1 MSSTPIIVSN
11 ASPVI
16 VSEIVLDSVKSKKP
30 VLPAKYSKN
39 VVFGFWLIQNLQE
52 KQLLTDHNAALDLLQ
67 VFSDVSSQKILI
79 DGFFEEVKVISKN
92 MKILVRNH
100 NKPSKTKNIKNT
112 STTATVQKRGRKV
125 KIVESPLLEP
135 QQSLIA
141 NLVAAANTDTDT
153 DTDTDTVAVEDKK
166 VKVVK
171 EPKEPKEKV
180 VKEPKEKVVKEPKE
194 KVVKEPKEKV
204 VKEPK
209 EKVVKEP
216 KEKVVKEPKEK
227 VVKEPKE
234 KVVKEPKEKVV
245 KEPKEKVV
253 KEPKEKVVNNYEIVE
268 EEYTKLEVNKVLDG
282 DDLKEVE
289 GDDLKEVEGDGLEE
303 VVEEEEEVEAEPF
316 SHNGVSYFIDSDNN
330 LYHHESFDKIA
341 TFNPLNNS
349 IILL

>member
-1 MSSTPIIVSN
+1 
-11 ASPVI
+11 
-16 VSEIVLDSVKSKKP
+16 
-30 VLPAKYSKN
+30 
-39 VVFGFWLIQNLQE
+39 
-52 KQLLTDHNAALDLLQ
+52 
-67 VFSDVSSQKILI
+67 
-79 DGFFEEVKVISKN
+79 
-92 MKILVRNH
+92 
-100 NKPSKTKNIKNT
+100 
-112 STTATVQKRGRKV
+112 
-125 KIVESPLLEP
+125 
-135 QQSLIA
+135 
-141 NLVAAANTDTDT
+141 
-153 DTDTDTVAVEDKK
+153 
-166 VKVVK
+166 
-171 EPKEPKEKV
+171 
-180 VKEPKEKVVKEPKE
+180 
-194 KVVKEPKEKV
+194 
-204 VKEPK
+204 
-209 EKVVKEP
+209 
-216 KEKVVKEPKEK
+216 